1 MSGWQQ
7 RLLIALAILIPL
19 ALITVLVSVAIGPV
33 WIPLKDVAAVLLH
46 RAGSDGEVGQRYY
59 AIITQLRWPRITMG
73 MTVGAALAVAGA
85 ALQGLLRNPLADPYT
100 LGISS
105 GAAAG
110 ACLSLI
116 FLVPH
121 FGNLI
126 YFVPVLSFV
135 AGIITLTVVFYLA
148 RIDRR
153 LQAETLVLAGIV
165 VNTFMSSVISFL
177 LTMAGENVHELIYW
191 MMGSLALRK
200 GEYAIVV
207 AIILLAGVLVLWLE
221 GRHLNILTLGD
232 EEAHWLGVSVE
243 RTRKI
248 ILVAASLLTGAAVS
262 VAGSIGFVGLVIPH
276 MCRMVVGPDYRILI
290 PVTAF
295 SGGIFL
301 VWADNLAR
309 TIFAPLE
316 LPVGV
321 VTSFLGV
328 PFFIYLLRRSR
339 KEG

>member
-1 MSGWQQ
+1 MNGWQR
-7 RLLIALAILIPL
+7 RLVIALAILLPL
-19 ALITVLVSVAIGPV
+19 ALITVIVSVAIGPV
-33 WIPLKDVAAVLLH
+33 RIPIEDVAAALLH
-46 RAGSDGEVGQRYY
+46 RAGTDGEVGQRYY
-59 AIITQLRWPRITMG
+59 AIITRLRWPRITMG

-110 ACLSLI
+110 ACLSFI
-116 FLVPH
+116 FFVPR
-121 FGNLI
+121 FNNLI
-126 YFVPVLSFV
+126 YLVPVLAFA
-135 AGIITLTVVFYLA
+135 AGMATLAAVFYLA
-148 RIDRR
+148 RIDHR

-165 VNTFMSSVISFL
+165 VNAFMSSVISFL
-177 LTMAGENVHELIYW
+177 LTMAGENLHEIIYW
-191 MMGSLALRK
+191 LMGSLALRK
-200 GEYAIVV
+200 GEYTAVV
-207 AIILLAGVLVLWLE
+207 ALILLAGVLVLWVE

-243 RTRKI
+243 KTRKI

-262 VAGSIGFVGLVIPH
+262 VAGSIGFVGLIIPH
-276 MCRMVVGPDYRILI
+276 LCRMVVGPDYRLLI
-290 PVTAF
+290 PVTAL

-309 TIFAPLE
+309 TLFAPLE